1 MVLCLVTSFV
11 LMPWIV
17 IFSVW
22 GNILIARLDNSATCE
37 YDQQASSYQMLYMI
51 SNYCLVFAYSMFLF
65 AVQRGMIRFYT
76 QVYYVASDDRSNH
89 QRPDDPNA
97 NVNLCLGW
105 KWSEVT
111 HALAYSFFVIRV
123 GKIGSIEE
131 REYLQTER
139 NRVKF
144 LRMNEAITSVKFE
157 KNLCFIIEDNNDL
170 SESLLNKSGCEKKS
184 IFKYT
189 SCTICLS
196 DFDQGD
202 AVKILPDCN
211 HTFHDSCLQTWLIKR
226 FACPNCNLEIQT
238 RNFAAISEV

>member
-111 HALAYSFFVIRV
+111 RALAYSFFVIRV

-144 LRMNEAITSVKFE
+144 MRMNEAITSVKFN
-157 KNLCFIIEDNNDL
+157 KNSCVMIEDNNDL
-170 SESLLNKSGCEKKS
+170 SESLLNKSG
-184 IFKYT
+184 
-189 SCTICLS
+189 
-196 DFDQGD
+196 
-202 AVKILPDCN
+202 
-211 HTFHDSCLQTWLIKR
+211 
-226 FACPNCNLEIQT
+226 
-238 RNFAAISEV
+238 